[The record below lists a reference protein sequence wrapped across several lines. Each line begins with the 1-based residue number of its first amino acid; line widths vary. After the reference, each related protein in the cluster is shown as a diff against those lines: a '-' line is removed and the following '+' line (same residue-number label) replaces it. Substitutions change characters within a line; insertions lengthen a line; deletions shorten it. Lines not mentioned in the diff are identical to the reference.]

1 VKAEPVALE
10 ETATPS
16 ASGGA
21 GARGRRAR
29 VCGRICLVLAMA
41 ASLTLAA
48 VGLIATPTDQ
58 DLNAS
63 AAGAQSLAPTMA
75 TQAVAFAGTPAVGAL
90 FTVTSGG
97 GLGGHF
103 CSASVVDSP
112 ARDLVITAAHCVGGG
127 GSSQIAFVPA
137 YDNGRMPYGIWRVIR
152 VIVDQSW
159 ISSANPN
166 ADVAFL
172 TVSAP
177 DGARI
182 QDITGGERLGIG
194 QAAGQYVRVIGYPQ
208 ATNVPI
214 RCGNLARR
222 FSPTQLVFDCGGYTD
237 GTSGGPLL
245 DDVNPTTGL
254 GTVIG
259 VIGGY
264 QQGGDTPSVSY
275 AARFGALVADLY
287 KTAAGQ

>member
-1 VKAEPVALE
+1 MKAEPVALE

-245 DDVNPTTGL
+245 DNVNPTTGL